1 MKFIPDYIEISDHQQ
16 SIAQISADTSFALA
30 MGAAIDAKQE
40 TVVPGIHRDARPLL
54 TTMFRG
60 YPAMSGCGSPAAMCA
75 EAGEG

>member
-1 MKFIPDYIEISDHQQ
+1 MKFIPDYIEIGDRQQ
-16 SIAQISADTSFALA
+16 SIAQISADTAFALA
-30 MGAAIDAKQE
+30 MGAAIEAKQE

-54 TTMFRG
+54 ATAFRG

>member
-1 MKFIPDYIEISDHQQ
+1 MDLDYIEISDQQ
-16 SIAQISADTSFALA
+16 QIDSQITADIAFALA
-30 MGAAIDAKQE
+30 LGAAIDAKQE
-40 TVVPGIHRDARPLL
+40 TAVPGTHRDARPLL